1 MASIFFYFL
10 LLRLQEAKLKVL
22 QKLLQERERKNN
34 DLNAKRLDKLWSKKQ
49 EQKERKFDKIRTE
62 HIKSKGFTSRLCWLK
77 MSKDN

>member
-1 MASIFFYFL
+1 MIFYFL

-22 QKLLQERERKNN
+22 QKLLQERERKNS

-62 HIKSKGFTSRLCWLK
+62 HIKSKGLTSHLCWLK
-77 MSKDN
+77 FSKDS